1 MKSKKTTLSD
11 IAKKA
16 NLSTAAVSMIISNK
30 NLSRFS
36 EETIETVNT
45 IANDLGYHRKTKKDK
60 SLLIICPSI
69 YNPYYATLVQGIEMQ
84 ASKLNYKTIIRN
96 TYWNIE
102 TEKSIIMY
110 ARETKVSA
118 IIYTMIPQIP
128 QQVINLCKNIPMIA
142 IGDYNN
148 NYQFDT
154 IDLNNFESGKKVANH
169 LINLGHTKIAY
180 ITTALNQYHSA
191 RVRRKDG
198 LIEALKENDIKD
210 ELIIC
215 TLDIPS
221 DTELNIPD
229 IEYETGYKLATK
241 CIKDYPEVT
250 ALVGINDMIAF
261 GIMDAVKD
269 LGFSIPKDYSVCGFD
284 NIFPSKF
291 RQIGLTSIENYIV
304 QRGKRAVNLLENKLN
319 IDEIHGE
326 DIQHFTR
333 IEYAS
338 KLIIRNSTDIPR
350 KIKYNQL

>member
-1 MKSKKTTLSD
+1 MKAKKITLND
-11 IAKKA
+11 IAKIA
-16 NLSTAAVSMIISNK
+16 NISTAAVSMILSNK

-36 EETIETVNT
+36 DETIDRINT
-45 IANDLGYHRKTKKDK
+45 IADDLGYQRKIKKEK
-60 SLLIICPSI
+60 TLLIICPSV

-84 ASKLNYKTIIRN
+84 AIKLNYKTIIRN

-102 TEKSIIMY
+102 TEKSIISY
-110 ARETKVSA
+110 AKETKVSG

-128 QQVINLCKNIPMIA
+128 QQVIDLCKNIPMIA

-180 ITTALNQYHSA
+180 ITTALNQFHSA

-198 LIEALKENDIKD
+198 LIEALKENKIKNQ
-210 ELIIC
+210 LIIC
-215 TLDIPS
+215 SLDVPS
-221 DTELNIPD
+221 DTELNNPD
-229 IEYETGYKLATK
+229 IEYETGYQLATK
-241 CIKDYPEVT
+241 CINDYPEVT

-261 GIMDAVKD
+261 GIMDAILD

-326 DIQHFTR
+326 EIQHFTR

-338 KLIIRNSTDIPR
+338 KLIIRKSTDKPR
-350 KIKYNQL
+350 THK